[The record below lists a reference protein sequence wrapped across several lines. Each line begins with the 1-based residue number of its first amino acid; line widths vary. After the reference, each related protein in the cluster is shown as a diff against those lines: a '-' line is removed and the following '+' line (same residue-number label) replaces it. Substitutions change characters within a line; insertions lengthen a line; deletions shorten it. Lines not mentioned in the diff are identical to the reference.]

1 MDAVDIILKY
11 HELLIVDTH
20 LYFIKLLNKNYLNL
34 MKNFFQV
41 VSLLAFFGLLIS
53 SCGSESSNTTTDN
66 TETQDTTNT
75 TPKTVD
81 ATPKEEVK
89 GYKVGD
95 LAIDFNLK
103 NVDDQMVSLASYEE
117 AKGFIVIFTCNH
129 CPYSIAYEDRII
141 ELDKKYKALGYPVI
155 AINPN
160 DPEVAPDDDFEGMK
174 VRASEKGF
182 TFPYLFDEGQTVY
195 PAYGATKTPHT
206 YVLQK
211 TEEGLKVAYIGAI
224 DDSKEAES
232 VENPYLNSALDALL
246 KGETPSPDYTKA
258 FGCSIKAKKI

>member
-1 MDAVDIILKY
+1 
-11 HELLIVDTH
+11 
-20 LYFIKLLNKNYLNL
+20 
-34 MKNFFQV
+34 MKKIFKTI
-41 VSLLAFFGLLIS
+41 SFFGLLTLLVS
-53 SCGSESSNTTTDN
+53 SCGDQQTTGANTASVDN
-66 TETQDTTNT
+66 EPKTNT
-75 TPKTVD
+75 APT
-81 ATPKEEVK
+81 KENEEKMPK
-89 GYKVGD
+89 GYQVGD
-95 LAIDFNLK
+95 IATDFNLK
-103 NVDDQMVSLASYEE
+103 NVDDQMVSLGSYGE

-182 TFPYLFDEGQTVY
+182 TFPYLFDEEQKVY

-206 YVLQK
+206 YILQK

-224 DDSKEAES
+224 DDSKEAEDVS
-232 VENPYLNSALDALL
+232 KPYLNNALDALL
-246 KGETPSPDYTKA
+246 KGEAPNPDYTKA